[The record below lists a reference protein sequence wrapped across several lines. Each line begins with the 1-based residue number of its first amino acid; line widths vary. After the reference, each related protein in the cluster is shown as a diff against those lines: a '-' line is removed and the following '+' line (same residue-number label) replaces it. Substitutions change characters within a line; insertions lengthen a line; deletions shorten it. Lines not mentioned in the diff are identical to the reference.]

1 MADKLFAIVFSG
13 RIAEGANGAQ
23 VRLNLAK
30 LFKVNADK
38 IDAMFF
44 GRPVI
49 IKNNL
54 IAAKARSYQ
63 TALAKAGAIVELI
76 EAAGNTSAASAA
88 GTPASSKATSGA
100 NTAEPPPPPVAPN
113 LTIAEAGVTILEH
126 VPTPPANFDT
136 THFGLAR
143 IGADLVPYVV
153 VPPANFDTK
162 TWHSRRP
169 ARNWWNLNKWHP
181 LISTTAH
188 FR

>member
-1 MADKLFAIVFSG
+1 MADKLFAAVFSG

-23 VRLNLAK
+23 VRFNLAK

-44 GRPVI
+44 SKPVI
-49 IKNNL
+49 IQKNL
-54 IAAKARSYQ
+54 VAAKARSYQ

-76 EAAGNTSAASAA
+76 AAAGNTSAAS
-88 GTPASSKATSGA
+88 TPASPKATLGA
-100 NTAEPPPPPVAPN
+100 NTPEPPPPPVAPN
-113 LTIAEAGVTILEH
+113 LTVAKAGVTILEH

-136 THFGLAR
+136 THFGLAE

-153 VPPANFDTK
+153 VPPANCDTK

-169 ARNWWNLNKWHP
+169 ARNWGNPNKWHP
-181 LISTTAH
+181 LISTPAH